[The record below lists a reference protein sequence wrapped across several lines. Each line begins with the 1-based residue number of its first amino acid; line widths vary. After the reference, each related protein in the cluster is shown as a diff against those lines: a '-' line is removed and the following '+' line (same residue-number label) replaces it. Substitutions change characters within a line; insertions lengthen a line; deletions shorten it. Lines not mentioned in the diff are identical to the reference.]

1 MSFAAVAQVLFDR
14 RFPALRAK
22 PVEVGAH
29 SLGTGQ
35 DDQAAAVTT
44 ERHGLARPDPAEGDL
59 GGQAQGGDRNRRDD
73 VPGVEHQAVQ
83 VGQHTEHALAGAL
96 FQPVEAGD
104 VTAKTVDDEAL
115 DAVLLG
121 WRRQIERADQMREN
135 AATVDVGHQ
144 DHRTIDGLGKAHV
157 GDVPVTQVD
166 LSRRPGAFDEHR
178 VVSCGQPPPG
188 DQNCAHRP

>member
-44 ERHGLARPDPAEGDL
+44 ERHGLARPDPAEVDL

-96 FQPVEAGD
+96 FQPVEAGLEQAD
-104 VTAKTVDDEAL
+104 VAAKAVDDEAL

-121 WRRQIERADQMREN
+121 WRRQIERAD
-135 AATVDVGHQ
+135 
-144 DHRTIDGLGKAHV
+144 
-157 GDVPVTQVD
+157 
-166 LSRRPGAFDEHR
+166 
-178 VVSCGQPPPG
+178 
-188 DQNCAHRP
+188 